1 MTSAAR
7 DLKYLKHYY
16 CGVFSVANY
25 RFVFSAGG
33 QSSQRGEES
42 RSPGQGEDAHGGR
55 ARVHDQEIP

>member
-1 MTSAAR
+1 MITLLISTAV
-7 DLKYLKHYY
+7 LKLLIT
-16 CGVFSVANY
+16 SVANY

>member
-1 MTSAAR
+1 MITVLISTAV
-7 DLKYLKHYY
+7 LKLLIT
-16 CGVFSVANY
+16 SVANY

-42 RSPGQGEDAHGGR
+42 RSPGQGEDAHGGG